1 MSSAPHRIVILGAGF
16 GGINTYLRLQKKAKR
31 HNLRI
36 TLVNK
41 TNYFLFSPLLHE
53 VATSGLG
60 RHHVVEAI
68 RELMEGHDARFLQA
82 DVTGMDLA
90 KRSVATTQGSIPYDT
105 LVIATGAQTNFFGI
119 PGAEH
124 CLDLKTL
131 EDAVTIRD
139 RVIDC
144 FEQAAQSS
152 SAAERKRLLS
162 FAIIGGGPTGVEM
175 AGELIDLITDT
186 LERFFAA
193 EIKPKDISLTLLTA
207 DPELLMMFRPRL
219 RHKAADVLKKR
230 GVVIHTEMMAK
241 KINGEGI
248 TCANGTTVPAGTV
261 IWAAGVKPCIPSLSP
276 DAPRGKGGCLLVD
289 PFFRLHKTAPKDTTQ
304 AGDADIHAHNP
315 ADVWQNVFV
324 LGDAAAFTDASGK
337 QLPML
342 AQVAVRQAP
351 VLAKNILRSINNKRL
366 KPFTYRSKGQLVSLG
381 RFQAVAQIGPLHLSG
396 PLAWFLWRN
405 TYFWNF
411 PTWNKRLKIATDWF
425 VNLFFPRDIS
435 QA

>member
-1 MSSAPHRIVILGAGF
+1 MPSAPHRIVILGAGF
-16 GGINTYLRLQKKAKR
+16 GGLNTYLRLQKKAKR
-31 HNLRI
+31 RNLRI
-36 TLVNK
+36 TLVNS

-82 DVTGMDLA
+82 EITAIDLN
-90 KRSVATTQGSIPYDT
+90 KRSVATTQGSLPYDT
-105 LVIATGAQTNFFGI
+105 LVVATGAETNFFGI

-139 RVIDC
+139 RIIDA

-175 AGELIDLITDT
+175 TGELMDLLTKT

-193 EIKPKDISLTLLTA
+193 EIKPKDVGLTLLTA
-207 DPELLMMFRPRL
+207 DPELLMMFHPTL
-219 RHKAADVLKKR
+219 RHKAHDVLKKR
-230 GVVIHTEMMAK
+230 GVTIHTEMMAK
-241 KINGEGI
+241 KITEDGI
-248 TCANGTTVPAGTV
+248 TCANGTTISAGTI
-261 IWAAGVKPCIPSLSP
+261 IWAAGVKPRIPALSP

-289 PFFRLHKTAPKDTTQ
+289 PFFRLHKTAPTDAKQ
-304 AGDADIHAHNP
+304 AGDADIHAHGH
-315 ADVWQNVFV
+315 ADVWQNAFV

-351 VLAKNILRSINNKRL
+351 ILAKNILRNVKDKPL
-366 KPFTYRSKGQLVSLG
+366 KAFTYRSKGQLVSLG

-411 PTWNKRLKIATDWF
+411 PSWNKRFKIATDWF